1 MKAPPHQHGTN
12 VVATMGES
20 PSRVGLAMEPRYEG
34 SFVDVKQRSDGARPR
49 RYGQWSRAAAF
60 LVGMAL
66 LGCVEEPDPV
76 GLSVIPPSDF
86 VTIDS
91 SAVRARRS
99 YSAFAITGT
108 KLTPRISVG
117 KADDMESWLFLRY
130 TQYPASLVD
139 AKILSAELSLRTTYH
154 FGDSTGSLNFLV
166 REALMSWY
174 GDSLTLDSI
183 KLGSYVGPTATP
195 EVSFGSVGDDSTIT
209 FELDTALVGSWFTTV
224 GGTLPQNFGIAL
236 EPTSVGVIRG
246 FGSFGA
252 PEAYRPQLMIR
263 YLGIA
268 STEPDTAILTSGL
281 GRYIA
286 GVSDDSWAADST
298 VLFVRNGIAYRPIIG
313 FDVDWSSVPELPPD
327 AAIHNAVLEL
337 TLDPARSRFNSHTR
351 DSVLAVYVD
360 EIGYV
365 ESYFRV
371 SNPSATVNGRTVF
384 TIGLTNFVQRWVI
397 ERSVSTIAISGLTEN
412 STFDTFAFYGTAAAD
427 STVRPRMNIIYS
439 PPR

>member
-1 MKAPPHQHGTN
+1 M
-12 VVATMGES
+12 
-20 PSRVGLAMEPRYEG
+20 
-34 SFVDVKQRSDGARPR
+34 QRSDDVRSR
-49 RYGQWSRAAAF
+49 TFWRWSRAAAF
-60 LVGMAL
+60 LAGLFL
-66 LGCVEEPDPV
+66 LSCVEEPDPV
-76 GLSVIPPSDF
+76 GLSVIPPGDF

-91 SAVRARRS
+91 TAVRARRS

-117 KADDMESWLFLRY
+117 KADDMESWLFVRF

-139 AKILSAELSLRTTYH
+139 ARILGAELSLRTTYH
-154 FGDSTGSLNFLV
+154 FGDSTGPLRFLV
-166 REALMSWY
+166 REALMNWY

-183 KLGSYVGPTATP
+183 KLGAYLGPTATP
-195 EVSFGSVGDDSTIT
+195 EVALGSVGDDSTIT
-209 FELDTALVGSWFTTV
+209 FELDTSLVSSWFTTV
-224 GGTLPQNFGIAL
+224 GGTIPENLGIAL

-246 FGSFGA
+246 FGSFAA
-252 PEAYRPQLMIR
+252 PSGYRPQLLIR

-281 GRYIA
+281 ARYVA
-286 GVSDDSWAADST
+286 GVSGDPWASDST
-298 VLFVRNGIAYRPIIG
+298 VLFVRNGIAYRPIVG
-313 FDVDWSSVPELPPD
+313 FDVDWTRVPELPPD

-371 SNPSATVNGRTVF
+371 SNPPSTVNGRTVY
-384 TIGLTNFVQRWVI
+384 TIALTNFVQRWVI
-397 ERSVSTIAISGLTEN
+397 DRSVSTIAISGLTEN

-427 STVRPRMNIIYS
+427 TTVRPRMNIIYS